1 MSLSALLSGRDVLK
15 EYSGPDPKELSDN
28 ICQLISRS
36 VDTTDLISS
45 EVFSKFSCDQD
56 LAPLLEHIEDMIL
69 YRPSLRDYTAD
80 ELLESY
86 SLQSLDKCVKVNYL
100 LCPFIFEIFT
110 TV

>member
-1 MSLSALLSGRDVLK
+1 MK

-36 VDTTDLISS
+36 VDTTDLISN
-45 EVFSKFSCDQD
+45 EVFSKFSSYQD
-56 LAPLLEHIEDMIL
+56 LAPILQHIEDMIL

-86 SLQSLDKCVKVNYL
+86 ILQSLDKCVKVNYL